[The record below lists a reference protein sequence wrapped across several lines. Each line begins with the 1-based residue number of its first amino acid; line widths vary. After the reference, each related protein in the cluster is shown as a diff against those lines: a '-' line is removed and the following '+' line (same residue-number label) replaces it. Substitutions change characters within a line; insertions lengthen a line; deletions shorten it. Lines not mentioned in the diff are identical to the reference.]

1 MMQLVL
7 LIGVMLLVGIVG
19 GVSGVAWL
27 RQRAR
32 FLALREYNRG
42 VALLEAGQTS
52 PAIQAFQAALRRQP
66 ALLSARYGMGLA
78 YLKDRR
84 FLDAIKLLEA
94 VLPEKPNDA
103 MVYCNLGWAYL
114 SIGRLEDARVT
125 LEKGARI
132 NARVKELYF
141 NLSRV
146 FREKGDREQ
155 AIHYCRRALEID
167 PAYLQAQHDL
177 NELAEIRY
185 DAALNME
192 LLQQALQ
199 HFDDNNTDLMIRLER
214 GGA

>member
-1 MMQLVL
+1 M
-7 LIGVMLLVGIVG
+7 
-19 GVSGVAWL
+19 
-27 RQRAR
+27 
-32 FLALREYNRG
+32 
-42 VALLEAGQTS
+42 
-52 PAIQAFQAALRRQP
+52 AIQK
-66 ALLSARYGMGLA
+66 S
-78 YLKDRR
+78 
-84 FLDAIKLLEA
+84 I
-94 VLPEKPNDA
+94 LPEKPNDA

-125 LEKGARI
+125 LEKGVRI

-155 AIHYCRRALEID
+155 AIHYCRRALESD
-167 PAYLQAQHDL
+167 PAYRQSQNDL

-185 DAALNME
+185 DAVLNME

-199 HFDDNNTDLMIRLER
+199 HFDDNDTDLMIRLER